1 MSVLRWILVVPVSF
15 ACGIATTMIARVVSQ
30 RLGRR
35 VVVKIVTGFIAGFL
49 SISVAGWLAPNHQ
62 MLTMLVL
69 AVVYGLYW
77 ESEARKVAAV
87 SEIFSGQRIDWLFVS
102 CAVGGIVAAFS

>member
-15 ACGIATTMIARVVSQ
+15 ACGIAATMIARVVSQ

-35 VVVKIVTGFIAGFL
+35 AVVKIATGFIAGFL

-77 ESEARKVAAV
+77 ESEARKVAVV
-87 SEIFSGQRIDWLFVS
+87 SEIVSGQRIDWLFVS